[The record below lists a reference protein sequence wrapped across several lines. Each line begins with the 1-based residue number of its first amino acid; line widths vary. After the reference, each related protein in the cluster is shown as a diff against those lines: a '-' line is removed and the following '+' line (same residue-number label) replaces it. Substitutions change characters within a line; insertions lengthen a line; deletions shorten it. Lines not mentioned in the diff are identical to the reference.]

1 VIEVEVGRRVGRM
14 GAQGS
19 GTPGGAKLRALR
31 EGFGKPQLWVEAEA
45 DLGTGYLQRV
55 ESGRVVQPGRATLE
69 RILDAL
75 GARYSE
81 RREVLALFGYT
92 VATPLPDAADIAWA
106 REVCRREL
114 HEVAF
119 PAYAIDCATRLIAWN
134 RHFPRLLGV
143 APDDQLPRRLALEPI
158 LIAWFDP
165 AAPLGRLVAEPDTFL
180 PAMIRA
186 LRYELSLLHGEEWYA
201 AWMARF
207 QAQPRFR
214 HYWNLVEQEPE
225 PASAARALVPVRL
238 AVPRA
243 GLLQF
248 RLATEPFTRDA
259 RFRLVYF
266 FPADADTMRRC
277 AAWADAEN

>member
-1 VIEVEVGRRVGRM
+1 MDGRGV
-14 GAQGS
+14 

-31 EGFGKPQLWVEAEA
+31 EGFGKPQLRVEAEA

-81 RREVLALFGYT
+81 RRDVLALFGYT
-92 VATPLPDAADIAWA
+92 VTTPLPDEADVAWA

-114 HEVAF
+114 HDVAF
-119 PAYAIDCATRLIAWN
+119 PAYALDCATRLIAWN
-134 RHFPRLLGV
+134 RQFPRLLGV
-143 APDDQLPRRLALEPI
+143 APDDSLLRRLAGEP
-158 LIAWFDP
+158 LLVGWFDP
-165 AAPLGRLVAEPDTFL
+165 ASPLARLVAEPDAFL
-180 PAMIRA
+180 PALIRA
-186 LRYELSLLHGEEWYA
+186 LRYEMRGFHAEDWYP

-207 QAQPRFR
+207 QAQPLFR
-214 HYWNLVEQEPE
+214 HYWALVDQEPE
-225 PASAARALVPVRL
+225 PASAARSLVPVRL
-238 AVPRA
+238 VVPRA

-259 RFRLVYF
+259 RFRLVYY
-266 FPADADTMRRC
+266 FPADADTLRQC
-277 AAWADAEN
+277 ATWADEDA